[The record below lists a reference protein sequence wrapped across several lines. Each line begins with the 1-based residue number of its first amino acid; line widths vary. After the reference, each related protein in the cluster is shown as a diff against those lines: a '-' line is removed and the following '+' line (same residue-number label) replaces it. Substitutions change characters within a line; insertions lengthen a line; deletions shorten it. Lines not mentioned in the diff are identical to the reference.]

1 MIRSLISVIAIAV
14 VIVIGTLFWR
24 PHSHSI
30 ELTATAMPP
39 LAQLHA
45 MAKVHE
51 LPDQDIDDQSLVFPA
66 MQPEVS
72 HGLR

>member
-1 MIRSLISVIAIAV
+1 MIRSMISVISIAV

-45 MAKVHE
+45 MAGVEKLRAQE
-51 LPDQDIDDQSLVFPA
+51 IDDQSLVYPT
-66 MQPEVS
+66 PTK
-72 HGLR
+72 